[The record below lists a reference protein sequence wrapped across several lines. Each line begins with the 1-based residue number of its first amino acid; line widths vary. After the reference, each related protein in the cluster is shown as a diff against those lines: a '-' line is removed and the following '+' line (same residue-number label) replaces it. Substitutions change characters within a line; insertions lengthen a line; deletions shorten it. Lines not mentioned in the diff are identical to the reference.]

1 MLVSAIYR
9 SASALVQYCLRLCTV
24 RNHLTDLAVCLFE
37 NFAEREQRGVLS
49 DSAS

>member
-9 SASALVQYCLRLCTV
+9 SASALV
-24 RNHLTDLAVCLFE
+24 LTLVHCAEPFDRPGGMLIRKLP
-37 NFAEREQRGVLS
+37 EREQRGVLS